1 MPKLVLSKARKT
13 ATVPASI
20 LPNVVVVVLPVSNVK
35 MEFVPI
41 YVAKMKYTRMKFRNV
56 YLGNVLLPVKVIYT

>member
-1 MPKLVLSKARKT
+1 MQRPVPSRAKKT
-13 ATVPASI
+13 VMVPASV

-41 YVAKMKYTRMKFRNV
+41 YVAKMKYTMMKFRNV
-56 YLGNVLLPVKVIYT
+56 YQGNVSLPVKVIYT

>member
-13 ATVPASI
+13 ATVTASI

-41 YVAKMKYTRMKFRNV
+41 YVAKMKYMRMKFRNV
-56 YLGNVLLPVKVIYT
+56 YQGNVSLPVKAIYT